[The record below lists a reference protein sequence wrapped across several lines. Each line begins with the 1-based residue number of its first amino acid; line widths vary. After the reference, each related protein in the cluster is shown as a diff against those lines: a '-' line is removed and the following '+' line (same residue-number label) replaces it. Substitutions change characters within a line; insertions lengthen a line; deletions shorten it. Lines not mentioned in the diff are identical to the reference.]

1 MTTSADRAFLLYGT
15 TRTEPAPTEL
25 KAGWLTAKLVGGN
38 LRDIRYK
45 GIDVLRA
52 ISFLVRDRD
61 WGTYDPALFDLTVE
75 ETDTQFTVRYG
86 TRCDGPDGT
95 QLSIAATI
103 TGTADGMLVFA
114 AAAATP
120 TGFETNRCGF
130 CILHPIG
137 GLAGTNVSIEHVD
150 GRTEAT
156 RMPDL
161 IEPWQPFKDMRAITH
176 TVMPGITAECRMEG
190 DTFEMEDQRNWSDA
204 SYKTYVRPLALPWP
218 YMIRAG
224 ETVSQT
230 ITLAIRDEEPDAA
243 VLLSSVNPVT
253 LQWGEQDGELPAI
266 GLVVTPEEAR
276 DTVAALRAH
285 DSFGVQNLLLHFDPA
300 AGHGRAAIDTF
311 VPLAAAH
318 EGTVTMEIAVPCQRP
333 LEEEM
338 QEIAAMI
345 GEAGLRLDAII
356 VSPSVDRQSTPPGSK
371 WPDCPPLEE
380 VYAAAKTAFPTL
392 ALGGGMLSY
401 FTEINRKRVP
411 GEQLAFVSHATNPI
425 VHAADDQSVMETL
438 EALPF
443 ITRSLRT
450 IYGAKA
456 YRIGPSTIAMRQN
469 PYGSRTMDNPHGDRI
484 PMANRD
490 PRHNG
495 LFGAAFALGY
505 AAAVTDSGL
514 AHLTLSAA
522 TGPFGLIAGP
532 GEPVPQGGLRPLAH
546 VVRALASMAGW
557 DWREVSSSRPGCV
570 LALCGHQGKETVLLC
585 ANITAEP
592 VTVDLA
598 GLRVPPGA
606 SFSVLDE
613 TNLVAASSGDIPS
626 MPASIP
632 LFTLAAY
639 GVARL
644 GWH

>member
-25 KAGWLTAKLVGGN
+25 KAGRLTAKLVGGN
-38 LRDIRYK
+38 LRDIRYQ

-61 WGTYDPALFDLTVE
+61 WGTYDPALFDVTVE
-75 ETDTQFTVRYG
+75 ETDERFTVRYG
-86 TRCDGPDGT
+86 ARCDGPDAT

-114 AAAATP
+114 ASAVTP

-130 CILHPIG
+130 CILHPIV
-137 GLAGTNVSIEHVD
+137 GLAGTKVSVEHVD
-150 GRTEAT
+150 CIVEAT
-156 RMPDL
+156 RLPDL

-176 TVMPGITAECRMEG
+176 TVMPGITAECRMDG

-218 YMIRAG
+218 YFIPAG
-224 ETVSQT
+224 DTVSQT
-230 ITLAIRDEEPDAA
+230 ITLTVRDEEPDAQA
-243 VLLSSVNPVT
+243 TLSAADPVT
-253 LQWGEQDGELPAI
+253 LTWGEQDGILPAI
-266 GLVVTPEEAR
+266 GVVITPE
-276 DTVAALRAH
+276 DAAETAAAFQAH
-285 DSFGVQNLLLHFDPA
+285 GSFGVQNLLLHFDPA
-300 AGHGRAAIDTF
+300 AGHGRAAIDAF
-311 VPLAAAH
+311 VPLAASH
-318 EGTVTMEIAVPCQRP
+318 DGTVTMEIAVPCQRP
-333 LEEEM
+333 VGEELD
-338 QEIAAMI
+338 EIAAI
-345 GEAGLRLDAII
+345 VRETGLRLDAII

-371 WPDCPPLEE
+371 WPECPPLEE
-380 VYAAAKTAFPTL
+380 VYAAANMAFPKVT
-392 ALGGGMLSY
+392 LGGGMLSY

-443 ITRSLRT
+443 ITHSLRA
-450 IYGAKA
+450 IYGAKD
-456 YRIGPSTIAMRQN
+456 YRIGPSTIPMRQN
-469 PYGSRTMDNPHGDRI
+469 PYGSRTMDNPHGERI

-495 LFGAAFALGY
+495 LFGAAFAMGY
-505 AAAVTDSGL
+505 AAAVTDAGL

-522 TGPFGLIAGP
+522 TGSFGLIAGP
-532 GEPVPQGGLRPLAH
+532 GEPVPQGRLRPLAH
-546 VVRALASMAGW
+546 VVKALASMAGW
-557 DWREVSSSRPGCV
+557 EWREINSSRPGRA
-570 LALCGHQGKETVLLC
+570 LALCGQKGKEKVLLC

-592 VTVDLA
+592 VTINLA
-598 GLRVPPGA
+598 GLMVPPSA

-613 TNLVAASSGDIPS
+613 TNLVAASSGEIPET
-626 MPASIP
+626 PASLP
-632 LFTLAAY
+632 HFMLAAY

-644 GWH
+644 SWH

>member
-1 MTTSADRAFLLYGT
+1 MTIPADRAFLLYGT

-25 KAGWLTAKLVGGN
+25 KAGRLTAKLVGGN
-38 LRDIRYK
+38 LRDIRYE
-45 GIDVLRA
+45 GVNVLRA

-61 WGTYDPALFDLTVE
+61 WGTYDPELFDLGVE
-75 ETDTQFTVRYG
+75 ETDEQFTVRYG
-86 TRCDGPDGT
+86 TRCNGPDMT

-103 TGTADGMLVFA
+103 TGTAEGILVFA
-114 AAAATP
+114 AAAMSP

-137 GLAGTNVSIEHVD
+137 GLAGTKVSIEHVD
-150 GRTEAT
+150 GSIEAT
-156 RMPDL
+156 RLPDL

-176 TVMPGITAECRMEG
+176 TVLPGITAECRMDG

-218 YMIRAG
+218 YMIAAG

-230 ITLAIRDEEPDAA
+230 ITLTIRDEEPEAGL
-243 VLLSSVNPVT
+243 LLSPANPVT
-253 LQWGEQDGELPAI
+253 LQWGEQDGELPQI
-266 GLVVTPEEAR
+266 GIVVTPEEAAE
-276 DTVAALRAH
+276 TVVALRAH
-285 DSFGVQNLLLHFDPA
+285 GSFGVQDLLLHFDPA
-300 AGHGRAAIDTF
+300 AGHGRAAIDAF
-311 VPLAAAH
+311 VPLAAGH
-318 EGTVTMEIAVPCQRP
+318 KGTVTLEIAVPCQRP
-333 LEEEM
+333 LDEEM
-338 QEIAAMI
+338 QEVSAMVR
-345 GEAGLRLDAII
+345 EAGLRLDAIM
-356 VSPSVDRQSTPPGSK
+356 VSPSVDRQSTPPGSQ

-380 VYAAAKTAFPTL
+380 VYAAAKAAFPTL

-443 ITRSLRT
+443 ITRSLRA
-450 IYGAKA
+450 IYGAKD

-469 PYGSRTMDNPHGDRI
+469 PYGSRTMDNPHGERI

-490 PRHNG
+490 PRHNS

-505 AAAVTDSGL
+505 AAAVADAGL
-514 AHLTLSAA
+514 TRLTLSAA

-557 DWREVSSSRPGCV
+557 EWREVVGSRAGSL
-570 LALCGHQGKETVLLC
+570 LALCGRKGRETVLLC

-598 GLRVPPGA
+598 GLRMPGNA
-606 SFSVLDE
+606 TFHVLDE
-613 TNLVAASSGDIPS
+613 TNLVAASSGEIPET
-626 MPASIP
+626 PASTP

-644 GWH
+644 SW